1 MIRIKIIESATLIYL
16 DCIKTEN
23 GDTFTVTIDKETRK
37 VIDRTTNSDMDISTV
52 YSCICSYLE
61 QNKTLPK
68 EAVAAWG

>member
-23 GDTFTVTIDKETRK
+23 GNAFTVTIDKETRR

-61 QNKTLPK
+61 QNKPLPK
-68 EAVAAWG
+68 EAVASWG